1 MREADAAILG
11 RHVELLHSYHLA
23 LWTEVE
29 AQLKVLRAAQEEIA
43 KLRDARVTGESP
55 AEARAAAEI
64 LARHV
69 HTLKGRVTTLG
80 TTVAELDG
88 TVSDLVALLSR

>member
-1 MREADAAILG
+1 MTEADAQRLA

-29 AQLKVLRAAQEEIA
+29 AQLQVLRAAQDEIA
-43 KLRDARVTGESP
+43 KLRDARVVGESRTETR
-55 AEARAAAEI
+55 EAAHV

-69 HTLKGRVTTLG
+69 KTLSGRVGTLAATVNELD
-80 TTVAELDG
+80 TTVGELV
-88 TVSDLVALLSR
+88 TLLSA